1 MRLRCGWQIPQGKGG
16 IWGNLGS
23 QCNLG
28 KFGDC
33 DWKLEM
39 PEKHK
44 DYDGTYHR
52 KLVCKWGFPAKLDYD
67 TLTVREKG
75 GIWSYQHLQ
84 SSTNGSPRRQQH
96 TLSERCSEPT
106 IFPNYLGGFSD
117 RLDDMN
123 GDESNLK
130 CQCLIE
136 EDEHPCATCFAEDTR
151 VCLT

>member
-75 GIWSYQHLQ
+75 GI
-84 SSTNGSPRRQQH
+84 STYNHQPTVVLAGNNTPFRRDAVNRRYFLITWEDSP
-96 TLSERCSEPT
+96 
-106 IFPNYLGGFSD
+106 D

-123 GDESNLK
+123 GDESK
-130 CQCLIE
+130 PKMPVP
-136 EDEHPCATCFAEDTR
+136 H
-151 VCLT
+151 